1 MECNLNKRDFK
12 TQISKINYLSED
24 VMEITFKIVES
35 DRMCFTPGQFILIKI
50 SSEPMIMRA
59 YSVLDYNL
67 KTNELSLA
75 IKKIEGGKGTSI
87 IFDTF
92 KVGMEVDIMGPMGK
106 DLIVDKNEKDL
117 LLVAT
122 GIGITPILCIL
133 KDLVKSNYDGKVTL
147 LYGARTQAE
156 LFYLE
161 DIKNIEKENDNIE
174 FISVLSREI
183 LEGSYAGYVTDV
195 IKNMD
200 LDKKHI
206 YMCCSRAVA
215 SSFKEVLELKG
226 FDLSKFSCESA

>member
-67 KTNELSLA
+67 KTNELSVA
-75 IKKIEGGKGTSI
+75 IKKVEGGKGTSI

-92 KVGMEVDIMGPMGK
+92 KVGMEIDIMGPMGK

-117 LLVAT
+117 VLVAT

-133 KDLVKSNYDGKVTL
+133 KDLVKSNYDGKVTF
-147 LYGARTQAE
+147 LYGARTQSE

-161 DIKNIEKENDNIE
+161 DIKNIEKENDNVE
-174 FISVLSREI
+174 FISVLSRE
-183 LEGSYAGYVTDV
+183 ERENTFKGYVTDV
-195 IKNMD
+195 IKDID
-200 LDKKHI
+200 LTNKHI
-206 YMCCSRAVA
+206 YMCCSRNVA
-215 SSFKEVLELKG
+215 KSFKDTLIEKE